1 MFLTGQVQGVV
12 GLLIA
17 ICKGVIDDDILD
29 CIFDEVSLDC
39 TLYSC
44 ILSSCVYPFT
54 KSISTFLLGISN
66 IGTCTCGAI
75 LWNNF

>member
-44 ILSSCVYPFT
+44 ILSVYT
-54 KSISTFLLGISN
+54 LLLKAFLL
-66 IGTCTCGAI
+66 
-75 LWNNF
+75 FF